1 MSLLDGYNELDEMSG
16 MDTARHF
23 LLNNIEEQDIPAFF
37 QAWYD
42 VFMENFKDLPNDQKI
57 TYLNTMKE
65 YLPKY
70 RMGHNIYQVGTTC
83 IFPSEISNYVINIV
97 QRRLQDYAEVYVM
110 TDKKSV
116 YDTKYILDT
125 TLLWL
130 VDGRLEYPLVHK
142 EYTKSYLILNA
153 PKEYDEPIEIHT
165 KYQEIRENIE
175 RLLDIKIKRGE
186 LE

>member
-1 MSLLDGYNELDEMSG
+1 MSLLDGYNELDEASG
-16 MDTARHF
+16 MDTARLF
-23 LLNNIEEQDIPAFF
+23 LNNIEAQDTPAFF

-42 VFMENFKDLPNDQKI
+42 VFMENFEDLPNDQKI
-57 TYLNTMKE
+57 TYLNTLKMH
-65 YLPKY
+65 LPKY
-70 RMGHNIYQVGTTC
+70 RIGHNVYQVGTTC
-83 IFPSEISNYVINIV
+83 IFPSEISYYMIDAV
-97 QRRLQDYAEVYVM
+97 QRRLQDYVEVYIM
-110 TDKKSV
+110 TDKKNV
-116 YDTKYILDT
+116 YDTKYILNM

-130 VDGRLEYPLVHK
+130 LDNFLEYPLVHK
-142 EYTKSYLILNA
+142 IYAKPYLILNA